1 MNQSKKQL
9 NDSFYQWIKE
19 VQEADSKIKELEEK
33 LKYYNMK
40 LVGYNSPSFDSVVV
54 SKSNYYRNNKV
65 YWLEKVD
72 LIEKEIQINQSKQKS
87 YKYFIS
93 KLTAIE
99 YLVLREVIVKK
110 LSIIEFC
117 NKFNVS
123 RNYVYEIKEKIII
136 KYKYCFIN

>member
-1 MNQSKKQL
+1 
-9 NDSFYQWIKE
+9 
-19 VQEADSKIKELEEK
+19 
-33 LKYYNMK
+33 MK

-72 LIEKEIQINQSKQKS
+72 LIEKEIQINQIKQKS

>member
-1 MNQSKKQL
+1 
-9 NDSFYQWIKE
+9 
-19 VQEADSKIKELEEK
+19 
-33 LKYYNMK
+33 MK
-40 LVGYNSPSFDSVVV
+40 LVGYNSQSFDSVVV

-72 LIEKEIQINQSKQKS
+72 LIEKEIQINQIKQKS